1 MADLPKGYLKFFKD
15 LSKNNHKDWFQE
27 NKKRYTSDVREPM
40 IALVEEVSQLMQKHD
55 AEMKVIPAKCL
66 SRINR
71 DIRFSKDK
79 TPYNIHM
86 HAHISKGSKE
96 DPKPG
101 IAFRFGPEYCGIM
114 GGFYNPQKERLLALR
129 QTIASDLKTFQRL
142 IKNKKFVDKFGT
154 IQGDA
159 LKRIPK
165 EFQEV
170 YEKEPLIAN
179 KQFYY
184 VKQLKPSFANE
195 KNLAKTIVDYWLA
208 AKPINEFLSK

>member
-1 MADLPKGYLKFFKD
+1 MDSISKEYLKFFKD
-15 LSKNNHKDWFQE
+15 LAKNNHKDWFQE
-27 NKKRYTSDVREPM
+27 NKKRYETHVRKPM
-40 IALVEEVSQLMQKHD
+40 INLVEEVSVLMQKHD
-55 AEMKVIPAKCL
+55 PEMKVVASKCL

-96 DPKPG
+96 DPIPG
-101 IAFRFGPEYCGIM
+101 IAFRFGPEYSGIM
-114 GGFYNPQKERLLALR
+114 GGFYNPNKERLLAIR
-129 QTIASDLKTFQRL
+129 QTIASDLKTFQKL
-142 IKNKKFVDKFGT
+142 IKNKKFVDKFDS

-170 YEKEPLIAN
+170 YEQEPLIAN

-184 VKQLKPSFANE
+184 VKKLKPNFVTE
-195 KNLAKTIVDYWLA
+195 KNLAKSIVDYWLA
-208 AKPINEFLSK
+208 AKPINEFLS

>member
-1 MADLPKGYLKFFKD
+1 MSSLPKDYLKFFKD
-15 LSKNNHKDWFQE
+15 LSNNNHKDWFQE
-27 NKKRYTSDVREPM
+27 NKKRYETSVRKPM
-40 IALVEEVSQLMQKHD
+40 IALVEEVSELMQKYD
-55 AEMKVIPAKCL
+55 PEMKVVASKCL

-86 HAHISKGSKE
+86 HAHISKGPKE
-96 DPKPG
+96 DPFPG
-101 IAFRFGPEYCGIM
+101 IAFRFGPEYSGIM
-114 GGFYNPQKERLLALR
+114 GGYYNPQKERLLQIR
-129 QTIASDLKTFQRL
+129 NTISSDLKTFQKL
-142 IKNKKFVDKFGT
+142 IKSKKFVDKFGT

-170 YEKEPLIAN
+170 YEKEELIAN

-195 KNLAKTIVDYWLA
+195 KDLAKTIVDYWLA